1 MNTTFAAR
9 FPHSNMWKIRPLNL
23 TNTMMK
29 RLLTLCIAVTVVLAA
44 RADEGMWLLN
54 KLKQVNEADMQKLG
68 FKLTADDIY
77 NINKSSIKDG
87 VVRLGGGFC
96 SGEMVSAE
104 GLFLTNHHCGYD
116 AVQSLSTV
124 EHDYL
129 TDGFWAM
136 TRKDEQPA
144 GFAVSFLQ
152 QIDDVTADVLAVLKD
167 GMTEDERAAAIDEI
181 SATLTAKIGSEN
193 GMSADFK
200 QMFEGNEFYIFTYK
214 TYQDVRLV
222 GTPPSSIGKFG
233 GDTDNWMWPRHT
245 GDFSMFRVY
254 TGTDGEPADYA
265 ETNIPYTPK
274 FHFPISMEGVKEGDF
289 AMVMGYPGSTDRF
302 LSSQG
307 VKLALDVEQPSR
319 VKVRRAKLDVYDE
332 FMDQDNAVRLKYASK
347 HAQVSNYWKYFIG
360 QQRGLKRLHVYDKK
374 KAQEDELMAWV
385 NADAGRKAKYGE
397 IVSLLDNGYATRAK
411 SEKALVYM
419 QEGAFGSEM
428 IVLGFRLFGLKAA
441 LSEKEPDAAKIAAG
455 VARAQAAADEFWKD
469 YDPATDEKV
478 TATMFRMIHDDVER
492 ALQPDIM
499 ATVEKK
505 YKSNFDAWAKAV
517 FAKSI
522 LTDRARLDAFLAKP
536 TLKALDK
543 DPGFQAS
550 ESCLQHY
557 RGVLGPAADA
567 GQADLDKGYRLMV
580 AAMREK
586 DPNKMWYPNANST
599 MRLTY
604 GTVGSYYPMDGAH
617 YQYETTYKGILEKED
632 PTSDEFR
639 ISQKEKDLYL
649 KKDFGRYADKDGDL
663 KICFISNND
672 ITGGNS
678 GSVVIN
684 GNGEMIGIAFDGN
697 WESMS
702 GDISFEPELQRT
714 ISVDIRYV
722 LWTIDKFAGAGH
734 LVSEMTLVEPKP
746 ELVPEP
752 SSGIEIKEPT
762 GKGVKAKVNGA
773 APPKP

>member
-1 MNTTFAAR
+1 M
-9 FPHSNMWKIRPLNL
+9 
-23 TNTMMK
+23 NTMMK
-29 RLLTLCIAVTVVLAA
+29 RFLTLCVAFTVVLAA

-54 KLKQVNEADMQKLG
+54 KLKQINEADMQKLG

-87 VVRLGGGFC
+87 VIRLGGGFC

-116 AVQSLSTV
+116 AVQGLSTV

-136 TRKDEQPA
+136 TRKEEQPA

-152 QIDDVTADVLAVLKD
+152 RIDDVTAEVLAVLKD
-167 GMTEDERAAAIDEI
+167 GMTEEERAAAIDEI
-181 SATLTAKIGSEN
+181 SATLTGKIGSEN

-214 TYQDVRLV
+214 SYQDVRLV

-254 TGTDGEPADYA
+254 TGADGEPADYSEA
-265 ETNIPYTPK
+265 NIPYVPK

-289 AMVMGYPGSTDRF
+289 AMIMGYPGSTDRF

-307 VKLALDVEQPSR
+307 VQLALDVEQPSR

-374 KAQEDELMAWV
+374 KKQEDELMAWV

-397 IVSLLDNGYATRAK
+397 IINLLDKGYTERAK
-411 SEKALVYM
+411 TEKALVYM

-428 IVLGFRLFGLKAA
+428 IILGFRLFGLKAA
-441 LSEKEPDAAKIAAG
+441 LAEKEPDAAKIAAG
-455 VARAQAAADEFWKD
+455 VARVQAAADEFWKD
-469 YDPATDEKV
+469 YVPAIDEKV

-492 ALQPDIM
+492 GLQPDIM
-499 ATVEKK
+499 MTVEKK
-505 YKSNFDAWAKAV
+505 YKSNFDAWAADMFK
-517 FAKSI
+517 KSM

-536 TLKALDK
+536 NLKTLEK

-550 ESCLQHY
+550 ESCLNHY
-557 RGVLGPAADA
+557 RNVIGPAADA

-586 DPNKMWYPNANST
+586 DPTKMWYPNANST

-604 GTVGSYYPMDGAH
+604 GTVGSYFPMDGAK
-617 YQYETTYKGILEKED
+617 YAYETTYKGILEKED
-632 PTSDEFR
+632 PTNDEFR
-639 ISQKEKDLYL
+639 ISAREKEMYL
-649 KKDFGRYADKDGDL
+649 KKDFGRYADKNGDL
-663 KICFISNND
+663 NICFISNND

-722 LWTIDKFAGAGH
+722 LWTIDKYAGAGH
-734 LVSEMTLVEPKP
+734 LVNEMTLVERKP
-746 ELVPEP
+746 EVVPEP
-752 SSGIEIKEPT
+752 TSGIEIKESKVKSNATAP
-762 GKGVKAKVNGA
+762 KAKTTTSA
-773 APPKP
+773 KP